1 MVPVASSGVP
11 RARRDG
17 SPLSSVHRVARSAR
31 EAKSACVGRHRG
43 LCPGLSYVKSNA
55 RPAVRLDVRVSAA
68 DRTRVT
74 SPEPEA
80 GAAAG
85 RAAVRG
91 VTSVDET
98 VGPWSLQTV
107 RLTSHTPQPQ
117 IRTHQMQVDA

>member
-1 MVPVASSGVP
+1 
-11 RARRDG
+11 
-17 SPLSSVHRVARSAR
+17 
-31 EAKSACVGRHRG
+31 
-43 LCPGLSYVKSNA
+43 
-55 RPAVRLDVRVSAA
+55 VRLDVRVSAA